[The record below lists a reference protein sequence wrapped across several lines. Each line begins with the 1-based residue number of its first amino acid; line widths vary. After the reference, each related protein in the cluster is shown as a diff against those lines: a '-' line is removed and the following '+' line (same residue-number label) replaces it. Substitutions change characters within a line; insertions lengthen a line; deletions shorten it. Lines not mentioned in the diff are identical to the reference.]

1 MLSLLD
7 DTVTGG
13 VGIPFTERLLN
24 SGRMGGAGNPAK
36 TAGSGTGIPAK
47 TAGSGLNWKVSGEGI
62 VNMGTFPAGV
72 VFLGIAPVPKN
83 GAASLVIEGGM

>member
-13 VGIPFTERLLN
+13 AGIPFTDKLLN
-24 SGRMGGAGNPAK
+24 SGKMGGK
-36 TAGSGTGIPAK
+36 TAGGGGKPAK
-47 TAGSGLNWKVSGEGI
+47 TAGSGLNWKLSGEGI
-62 VNMGTFPAGV
+62 VNIGTFPGAV
-72 VFLGIAPVPKN
+72 VLGMAPVPKN